1 MTPEEPV
8 HRADPDGGAT
18 LNQPSLNL
26 DQGHV
31 SLLRDQL
38 PDEATMCLDLARM
51 PVTAAR
57 PGHSLTKLKGT
68 LPPADRARYTDPEAG
83 RRGAAAQ
90 PAINRCDNSVPKI
103 L

>member
-1 MTPEEPV
+1 M

-38 PDEATMCLDLARM
+38 PDEAAMCLDLARM

-57 PGHSLTKLKGT
+57 PGHSLTMLKGT
-68 LPPADRARYTDPEAG
+68 LPPADRA
-83 RRGAAAQ
+83 
-90 PAINRCDNSVPKI
+90 
-103 L
+103 